1 MLNIIRGI
9 LHTFGILLIVDATY
23 LFATKDIF
31 GKIVR
36 DIQISSLELRI
47 YSTLLCYFCL
57 ATIIYYF
64 IIFKK
69 ESLTT
74 SAILG
79 ALVYGVFDFTNHAI
93 FKKWTLSIALMDIA
107 WGAIL
112 FASVSYLVK
121 LF

>member
-9 LHTFGILLIVDATY
+9 LQTYGILLIIDSIY
-23 LFATKDIF
+23 LMTTKNIF
-31 GKIVR
+31 GKVVR
-36 DIQISSLELRI
+36 DIQISYLELRI
-47 YSTLLCYFCL
+47 YSALLCYLCL
-57 ATIIYYF
+57 SIIIYYF

-93 FKKWTLSIALMDIA
+93 FKKWNLSIVLMDIV

-112 FASVSYLVK
+112 FASVTYIVK

>member
-1 MLNIIRGI
+1 M
-9 LHTFGILLIVDATY
+9 
-23 LFATKDIF
+23 ATKDMF

-93 FKKWTLSIALMDIA
+93 FKKWTLSIALMDVA

>member
-9 LHTFGILLIVDATY
+9 LQTFGILLIVDTIY
-23 LFATKDIF
+23 LMATKDIF

-36 DIQISSLELRI
+36 DIQISNLELRI
-47 YSTLLCYFCL
+47 YSALICYLFL

-69 ESLTT
+69 ESIRT

-93 FKKWTLSIALMDIA
+93 FKKWTLSIALMDVA

>member
-23 LFATKDIF
+23 LMATKDMF

-93 FKKWTLSIALMDIA
+93 FKKWTLSIALMDVA

>member
-93 FKKWTLSIALMDIA
+93 FKKWTLSIALMDVA

>member
-23 LFATKDIF
+23 LMATKDMF

-64 IIFKK
+64 IIFKNK
-69 ESLTT
+69 HT
-74 SAILG
+74 
-79 ALVYGVFDFTNHAI
+79 
-93 FKKWTLSIALMDIA
+93 
-107 WGAIL
+107 
-112 FASVSYLVK
+112 
-121 LF
+121 

>member
-23 LFATKDIF
+23 LMATKDMF

>member
-9 LHTFGILLIVDATY
+9 LQTFCILLVVDTIY
-23 LFATKDIF
+23 LMGLKDMF
-31 GKIVR
+31 GNAIKN
-36 DIQISSLELRI
+36 IQKSDMIIRI
-47 YSTLLCYFCL
+47 YSALLCYLCL

-69 ESLTT
+69 ESITT

-93 FKKWTLSIALMDIA
+93 FQNWTLSLAIMDIV

-112 FASVSYLVK
+112 FAGVTYIVK